1 MFKIYKII
9 VALIFSLTIFSSFS
23 YSEIAKKIE
32 VKGNDRISTE
42 TIILFS
48 QVKVNDNISEI
59 ELNNIIKNLFETNYF
74 KNVEASI
81 VDNKLVI
88 IVDENSIIGNI
99 DFEGVK
105 SKRIQN

>member
-74 KNVEASI
+74 KNVFCFFIAI
-81 VDNKLVI
+81 
-88 IVDENSIIGNI
+88 
-99 DFEGVK
+99 F
-105 SKRIQN
+105 

>member
-32 VKGNDRISTE
+32 IKGNDRISTE

-48 QVKVNDNISEI
+48 NVQLNENVNNDKLDQI
-59 ELNNIIKNLFETNYF
+59 LKNLYETNYF

-99 DFEGVK
+99 DFEG
-105 SKRIQN
+105 

>member
-32 VKGNDRISTE
+32 IKGNDRISTE

-59 ELNNIIKNLFETNYF
+59 ELNNIIKNLF
-74 KNVEASI
+74 
-81 VDNKLVI
+81 
-88 IVDENSIIGNI
+88 
-99 DFEGVK
+99 
-105 SKRIQN
+105 

>member
-1 MFKIYKII
+1 MR
-9 VALIFSLTIFSSFS
+9 SR
-23 YSEIAKKIE
+23 E
-32 VKGNDRISTE
+32 DRISTE

-99 DFEGVK
+99 DFEG
-105 SKRIQN
+105 